1 MSMRKNIILSI
12 VNVCVLLFLNY
23 LMNNQQLF
31 SGEDLNQYSWM
42 ELLKEKLGLADRQDY
57 KDAVFINVAYDKQ
70 LVDYYDE
77 MGMLIGNADITDR
90 EKLLQL
96 LTMLDS
102 TRQYKYI
109 FLDVRFE
116 SAYTTPADS
125 ALFRK
130 IKSMKNIVVASH
142 SYIELA
148 DSALTS
154 KAAISEYASTI
165 VATNFSKYKYLYGD
179 KPSMPLYVYEDLTG
193 KTFKKHGLFY
203 TCDGQ
208 ICQNSLFL
216 KFPTHGFSEYNEHNE
231 KVYYNLGSD
240 LLDNYSEQDVAI
252 LTKDKLVFI
261 GNMVEDYHDT
271 YAGVKP
277 GMIITYQ
284 ALKALMDNE
293 HIVSWG
299 LLSVLSAIFFLISL
313 SLYQRNC
320 LSDRLPFIRK
330 IRSRLLNFVISLFGY
345 ASILFVTVVV
355 INIFFNRSVS
365 ILMPSLY
372 FTTLNLIIKYKN
384 TKI

>member
-1 MSMRKNIILSI
+1 M
-12 VNVCVLLFLNY
+12 
-23 LMNNQQLF
+23 
-31 SGEDLNQYSWM
+31 
-42 ELLKEKLGLADRQDY
+42 
-57 KDAVFINVAYDKQ
+57 
-70 LVDYYDE
+70 
-77 MGMLIGNADITDR
+77 
-90 EKLLQL
+90 
-96 LTMLDS
+96 
-102 TRQYKYI
+102 
-109 FLDVRFE
+109 
-116 SAYTTPADS
+116 
-125 ALFRK
+125 
-130 IKSMKNIVVASH
+130 
-142 SYIELA
+142 
-148 DSALTS
+148 
-154 KAAISEYASTI
+154 
-165 VATNFSKYKYLYGD
+165 
-179 KPSMPLYVYEDLTG
+179 
-193 KTFKKHGLFY
+193 
-203 TCDGQ
+203 
-208 ICQNSLFL
+208 
-216 KFPTHGFSEYNEHNE
+216 
-231 KVYYNLGSD
+231 YYNLGSD